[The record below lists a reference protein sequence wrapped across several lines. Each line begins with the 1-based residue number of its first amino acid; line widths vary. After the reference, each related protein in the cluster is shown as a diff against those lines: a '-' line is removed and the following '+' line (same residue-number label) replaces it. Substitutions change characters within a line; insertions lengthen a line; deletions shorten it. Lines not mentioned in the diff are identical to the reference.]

1 MQLRAFAA
9 VRGRGGPVHT
19 QTKPMHGAAVAMTNM
34 LAPRRAPASSMTL
47 RALGG
52 A

>member
-19 QTKPMHGAAVAMTNM
+19 QMENTVK
-34 LAPRRAPASSMTL
+34 
-47 RALGG
+47 
-52 A
+52 